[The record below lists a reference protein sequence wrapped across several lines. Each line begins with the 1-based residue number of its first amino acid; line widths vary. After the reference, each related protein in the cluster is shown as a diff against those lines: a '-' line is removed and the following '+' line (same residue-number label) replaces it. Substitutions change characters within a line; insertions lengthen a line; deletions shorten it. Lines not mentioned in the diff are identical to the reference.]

1 MLSRLQD
8 TSLPERDTSAR
19 VGIVLVLVT
28 SVTLLSACR
37 DEQPDAAAA
46 APRIELKAAVAPFHS
61 VTVVAPIEGRI
72 SEVRVA
78 DGAGVNSGDLLVT
91 LTNPSVA
98 RDLVHA
104 RAAVASAEYRM
115 RNQGVTPRPRPS
127 NGERERTIAALVRNK
142 QQRLERLRRLL
153 ASGDVAKQDVENAE
167 AELALAQRE
176 LAAEQ
181 QRFIDVDVAPQTSAA
196 MLQIELDRA
205 RADLE
210 LAEHRQS
217 LLTIVAPAAG
227 TAQLRVAP
235 GRDVY
240 ARDPIADIVDARS
253 ASVQA
258 SIAPELLNFVRVGQ
272 QVDVRLMTIPARRFR
287 EPIARVIQPGAESGA
302 AIIVNIPNP
311 DRMLQ
316 PGTPAMLT
324 IQ

>member
-1 MLSRLQD
+1 M
-8 TSLPERDTSAR
+8 T
-19 VGIVLVLVT
+19 
-28 SVTLLSACR
+28 
-37 DEQPDAAAA
+37 
-46 APRIELKAAVAPFHS
+46 
-61 VTVVAPIEGRI
+61 
-72 SEVRVA
+72 
-78 DGAGVNSGDLLVT
+78 DGAGVNTGDLLIT
-91 LTNPSVA
+91 LTNPAVA

-104 RAAVASAEYRM
+104 RSAVATAEHRM
-115 RNQGVTPRPRPS
+115 RNQGIAPRPRAMSS
-127 NGERERTIAALVRNK
+127 NDERERTAAELVRKK
-142 QQRLERLRRLL
+142 QQRLERMRRLL
-153 ASGDVAKQDVENAE
+153 ADGDVAKQDVENAE

-181 QRFIDVDVAPQTSAA
+181 QRYLDVAASPQTSAA

-205 RADLE
+205 RADLA

-227 TAQLRVAP
+227 TIARMRVAP

-240 ARDPIADIVDARS
+240 ARDPVADIVDARS

-258 SIAPELLNFVRVGQ
+258 TIAPELLNFVRVGQ
-272 QVDVRLMTIPARRFR
+272 PVDVRLMTIPARRFR

-302 AIIVNIPNP
+302 AVIVNIPNP